1 MAIPRPGHTAGIVAV
16 PADPPGRVV
25 GVARYERTAA
35 DTARALVFVDALW
48 RRTGLGAMLLRRL
61 AEAARHAGVRRLA
74 GDVPRSDVAML
85 GLLEELGLEYEEQVT
100 AASVHAS
107 FAVREIDA
115 YLDALLADQRA
126 AARVS
131 VAPFLRPRSIA
142 LVGASDKPGSIG
154 ALLLANLVASG
165 FAGPVYPVN
174 PRHPLIQ
181 GMTAYPDLASCPQP
195 PDLAVVAVPAPLVT
209 GVVDQAGRLGV
220 RAVCVISAGFAEVGS
235 EGRALQDELRR
246 RARATGVRLIGPNCM
261 GLLNGGPDPR
271 FNASFSTVF
280 PPPGR
285 LAFVSQ
291 SGGLGL
297 AALAL
302 FTGPSLGV
310 SGFVSVGN
318 TADLTPNDLLLY
330 WDEDPGISIILAYL
344 ESVPNPR
351 RFARIARRLSR
362 HKPIVVVKS
371 GRTGAGRRA
380 ASSHTAA
387 MAARDTAVE
396 ALVHQ
401 AGVIRAGTLEEMF
414 DVAAVMSSQPAPA
427 GRRVAVLTNVGGPG
441 ILVADACEAAGL
453 LVPELSHKVQT
464 ALRAGL
470 PVQAAVTNPVDVVA
484 GTSAEQYGQTLRL
497 LGAAEEIDAIIAVF
511 IPLGATVAEDFAREI
526 AAAAAGLPG
535 KPVIAV
541 FMTAGPPPAG
551 LPEAGIPVFT
561 RPEQAAAALGR
572 IARWAEWR
580 TRPAGHV
587 VTPPGIDPGRGR
599 AVVNGM
605 LASQPG
611 GGWADAKTA
620 GELLAAYGISTAR
633 SRLVRTPAQAAAAQ
647 AEFGGPVAV
656 KIAAAIHKSDVGGVA
671 LGIDSPQAAA
681 EAVTAI
687 RAIVAEAGIAEHAA
701 EFLIQEQIRDG
712 VEMIVGVTHDP
723 AFGPLVLAGLGGTFV
738 EVLGDVAVR
747 ITPLSDTDV
756 DEMLRSLRSYRLLTG
771 YRQSPPLDVAAFAE
785 LLHRVS
791 AMVEDIPEITELDLN
806 PVFVRQHGAVVADIR
821 VRLTGPRPEPANDR
835 ASGGRPVLCAAG
847 RRHHADHPAVRPRGL
862 RGRQAVARG
871 DVAGEPVLP
880 VFQREPGIGRAG
892 GPAGVPGRPAGHGGA
907 GRPAGRRVGGSGQL
921 RACRRRGGGGRAC
934 GRRRHAP
941 ARCRHVAG

>member
-1 MAIPRPGHTAGIVAV
+1 MTTASALAWEETLRDGRVVALRPLRGDDAAEVEALWRRLDAPSRRLFINLAHLPPDRSGDAAVPRPGHVAGIVAV
-16 PADPPGRVV
+16 PADPQGRVV
-25 GVARYERTAA
+25 GIARYERTAA
-35 DTARALVFVDALW
+35 DTARALVFVDASW
-48 RRTGLGAMLLRRL
+48 RRIGLGTVLLRRL
-61 AEAARHAGVRRLA
+61 AEAARHAGVRLLA

-85 GLLEELGLEYEEQVT
+85 GLLQELGLEYEEQAT
-100 AASVHAS
+100 TASVHTS
-107 FAVREIDA
+107 FAVQDIDA
-115 YLDALLADQRA
+115 YLDTLLADQRA

-131 VAPFLRPRSIA
+131 VAPFLCPRSIA
-142 LVGASDKPGSIG
+142 LVGATDKPGSIG
-154 ALLLANLVASG
+154 ALLLANLVGSG
-165 FAGPVYPVN
+165 YAGPVYPVN
-174 PRHPLIQ
+174 PRHQVIN

-195 PDLAVVAVPAPLVT
+195 PDLAVVAVPAPLVA
-209 GVVDQAGRLGV
+209 GVVDQAGRLAV
-220 RAVCVISAGFAEVGS
+220 RAVCVISAGFAEVGGK
-235 EGRALQDELRR
+235 GRVLQDELRR
-246 RARATGVRLIGPNCM
+246 RARAAGVRLIGPNCM

-297 AALAL
+297 AALSL

-330 WDEDPGISIILAYL
+330 WDEDPGTSVILAYL

-414 DVAAVMSSQPAPA
+414 DVAAVMSAQPAPA

-453 LVPELSHKVQT
+453 LVPELSRDTQA

-470 PVQAAVTNPVDVVA
+470 PAQAAVTNPVDVVA
-484 GTSAEQYGQTLRL
+484 GTGAEQYGSTMRV
-497 LGAAEEIDAIIAVF
+497 LGAAEEIDAIIVVF
-511 IPLGATVAEDFAREI
+511 IPLGATRAEDFAREI
-526 AAAAAGLPG
+526 AAAAIGLPG

-541 FMTAGPPPAG
+541 FMSAGPSPAG

-561 RPEQAAAALGR
+561 RPEQAAAALGH

-580 TRPAGHV
+580 SRPAGHV

-599 AVVNGM
+599 AVIDAM
-605 LASQPG
+605 LAGQPG

-620 GELLAAYGISTAR
+620 GELLAAYGISAAR

-671 LGIDSPQAAA
+671 LGIDTPQAAA

-687 RAIVAEAGIAEHAA
+687 RAIVAGAGVAEHAA
-701 EFLIQEQIRDG
+701 EFLVQEQIRDG

-821 VRLTGPRPEPANDR
+821 VRLTG
-835 ASGGRPVLCAAG
+835 
-847 RRHHADHPAVRPRGL
+847 
-862 RGRQAVARG
+862 G
-871 DVAGEPVLP
+871 D
-880 VFQREPGIGRAG
+880 
-892 GPAGVPGRPAGHGGA
+892 
-907 GRPAGRRVGGSGQL
+907 S
-921 RACRRRGGGGRAC
+921 
-934 GRRRHAP
+934 
-941 ARCRHVAG
+941 

>member
-1 MAIPRPGHTAGIVAV
+1 M
-16 PADPPGRVV
+16 
-25 GVARYERTAA
+25 
-35 DTARALVFVDALW
+35 
-48 RRTGLGAMLLRRL
+48 AML
-61 AEAARHAGVRRLA
+61 
-74 GDVPRSDVAML
+74 S
-85 GLLEELGLEYEEQVT
+85 LLKELGLEYEEQPT

-107 FAVREIDA
+107 FAVQDTDA

-131 VAPFLRPRSIA
+131 VAPFLHPRSIA
-142 LVGASDKPGSIG
+142 VVGASDTPGSIG
-154 ALLLANLVASG
+154 ALLLANLLASG
-165 FAGPVYPVN
+165 FTGPLYPVN
-174 PRHPLIQ
+174 PRHQVIQ
-181 GMTAYPDLASCPQP
+181 GVPAYPDLSSCPQP
-195 PDLAVVAVPAPLVT
+195 PDLAVVAVPAPLVA
-209 GVVDQAGRLGV
+209 GVVDHGRLGT
-220 RAVCVISAGFAEVGS
+220 RAVCVISAGFAEVGG
-235 EGRALQDELRR
+235 EGRVLQDELRR
-246 RARATGVRLIGPNCM
+246 RARAAGVRLIGPNCM

-271 FNASFSTVF
+271 FNATFSTVF

-318 TADLTPNDLLLY
+318 TVDLTPNDLLLY
-330 WDEDPGISIILAYL
+330 WGEDPATSLILAYL
-344 ESVPNPR
+344 ESVPDPR

-362 HKPIVVVKS
+362 HKPVVVVKS

-387 MAARDTAVE
+387 MAVRDTAVE

-401 AGVIRAGTLEEMF
+401 AGVIRTDTLEEMF
-414 DVAAVMSSQPAPA
+414 DIAAVMSSQPVPA

-453 LVPELSHKVQT
+453 LVPELSRDTQA

-470 PVQAAVTNPVDVVA
+470 PVQAAVGNPVDVVA
-484 GTSAEQYGQTLRL
+484 GASAERYGRTLRL

-511 IPLGATVAEDFAREI
+511 IPIGAAPAGDFAREI
-526 AAAAAGLPG
+526 TAAAAGVPG
-535 KPVIAV
+535 KPVLAV
-541 FMTAGPPPAG
+541 FMTAGPAPAG
-551 LPEAGIPVFT
+551 LAEAGIPVFA
-561 RPEQAAAALGR
+561 RPEQAAIALGH

-580 TRPAGHV
+580 ARPAGHV
-587 VTPPGIDPGRGR
+587 VTPPGIDPARGR
-599 AVVNGM
+599 AATNAM

-620 GELLAAYGISTAR
+620 GELLAAYGIPAAR

-647 AEFGGPVAV
+647 AELGGPVVV

-671 LGIDSPQAAA
+671 GGIDSPRAAA

-687 RAIVAEAGIAEHAA
+687 RAVLADADIAGHAA
-701 EFLIQEQIRDG
+701 EFLVQEQIRGG

-723 AFGPLVLAGLGGTFV
+723 AFGPLVLAGLGGTSV

-747 ITPLSDTDV
+747 ITPLSNTDV

-771 YRQSPPLDVAAFAE
+771 YRQAPRLDVAAFAE

-791 AMVEDIPEITELDLN
+791 AMVEDVPEITELDLN
-806 PVFVRQHGAVVADIR
+806 PVFVRRHGAVVADIR
-821 VRLTGPRPEPANDR
+821 IRLTG
-835 ASGGRPVLCAAG
+835 
-847 RRHHADHPAVRPRGL
+847 
-862 RGRQAVARG
+862 
-871 DVAGEPVLP
+871 
-880 VFQREPGIGRAG
+880 
-892 GPAGVPGRPAGHGGA
+892 
-907 GRPAGRRVGGSGQL
+907 
-921 RACRRRGGGGRAC
+921 
-934 GRRRHAP
+934 
-941 ARCRHVAG
+941 

>member
-1 MAIPRPGHTAGIVAV
+1 MTAASPPVWEETLRDGRVVALRPVRSGDAAGIEALWRRLDARSRRLFTNLAHLPPDRPGDVAVPRPGHTAGIVAV
-16 PADPPGRVV
+16 PADPPGRVA
-25 GVARYERTAA
+25 GVAWYERTAA
-35 DTARALVFVDALW
+35 DTARALVFVNAFW
-48 RRTGLGAMLLRRL
+48 RRTGLGTFLLRRL

-85 GLLEELGLEYEEQVT
+85 GVLEELGLEYEEHPT
-100 AASVHAS
+100 AGSVHAS
-107 FAVREIDA
+107 FAVQETDA
-115 YLDALLADQRA
+115 YLDALLADQRT

-131 VAPFLRPRSIA
+131 VAPFLCPQSIA
-142 LVGASDKPGSIG
+142 LVGASDTLGSIG
-154 ALLLANLVASG
+154 ALLMGNLLTSG

-174 PRHPLIQ
+174 PGHTVIGGVP
-181 GMTAYPDLASCPQP
+181 AYPDLSSCPQP
-195 PDLAVVAVPAPLVT
+195 PDLVVVAVPARLVA
-209 GVVDQAGRLGV
+209 GVVDQAGRLGI
-220 RAVCVISAGFAEVGS
+220 RAVCVISAGFAETGAK
-235 EGRALQDELRR
+235 GRVLQDELRHH
-246 RARATGVRLIGPNCM
+246 ARAAGVRLIGPNCM
-261 GLLNGGPDPR
+261 GLLSGGPDPR
-271 FNASFSTVF
+271 FNATFSKVF
-280 PPPGR
+280 PPPGH

-330 WDEDPGISIILAYL
+330 WDEDPGTSLILAYL
-344 ESVPNPR
+344 ESVPDPR
-351 RFARIARRLSR
+351 RFARIARRISR

-387 MAARDTAVE
+387 MAARETAVE

-401 AGVIRAGTLEEMF
+401 AGVIRADTVEEMF
-414 DVAAVMSSQPAPA
+414 DVAAVMSSQPVPA

-453 LVPELSHKVQT
+453 LVPELSHDIQT
-464 ALRAGL
+464 RLRAGL
-470 PVQAAVTNPVDVVA
+470 PAQAAVKNPVDVVA
-484 GTSAEQYGQTLRL
+484 GTSAEQYGQTMRL

-511 IPLGATVAEDFAREI
+511 IPVGIASAEDFAREI
-526 AAAAAGLPG
+526 TAAADGLPG
-535 KPVIAV
+535 KPIIAV
-541 FMTAGPPPAG
+541 FMMAGPAPAD
-551 LPEAGIPVFT
+551 LSEAGIPLFT
-561 RPEQAAAALGR
+561 RPEQAATALAH

-580 TRPAGHV
+580 ARPAGHV
-587 VTPPGIDPGRGR
+587 AIPPGIDPARGR
-599 AVVNGM
+599 AAITAM

-620 GELLAAYGISTAR
+620 GELLAAYGISAAR

-671 LGIDSPQAAA
+671 LGIDSPHAAA

-687 RAIVAEAGIAEHAA
+687 RAILTEAGIAEHAA

-738 EVLGDVAVR
+738 EVLKDVAVR

-771 YRQSPPLDVAAFAE
+771 YRQSPPLDVAALAE

-806 PVFVRQHGAVVADIR
+806 PIFVRQHGAVVADIR
-821 VRLTGPRPEPANDR
+821 VRL
-835 ASGGRPVLCAAG
+835 
-847 RRHHADHPAVRPRGL
+847 
-862 RGRQAVARG
+862 
-871 DVAGEPVLP
+871 DV
-880 VFQREPGIGRAG
+880 
-892 GPAGVPGRPAGHGGA
+892 
-907 GRPAGRRVGGSGQL
+907 
-921 RACRRRGGGGRAC
+921 
-934 GRRRHAP
+934 
-941 ARCRHVAG
+941 

>member
-1 MAIPRPGHTAGIVAV
+1 MTADSPLVWEETLRDGRVVALRPVRSGDAAGVEALWCRLDARSRRRFTDLAHLPPARPGDVAVPRPGHTAGIVAV
-16 PADPPGRVV
+16 PAGPPGRVV

-35 DTARALVFVDALW
+35 DTARALVFVDAVW
-48 RRTGLGAMLLRRL
+48 RRAGLGTLLLSRL
-61 AEAARHAGVRRLA
+61 AEAARHAGVRRLT
-74 GDVPRSDVAML
+74 GDLPRSDAAML
-85 GLLEELGLEYEEQVT
+85 GLLEELGLKYEEHPT

-107 FAVREIDA
+107 FAVQETDA
-115 YLDALLADQRA
+115 YLDAVLADQRA

-131 VAPFLRPRSIA
+131 VAPFLCPRSIA
-142 LVGASDKPGSIG
+142 LVGASDTLGSVG
-154 ALLLANLVASG
+154 ALLLGNLLTSG

-174 PRHPLIQ
+174 PGHTVIGGVP
-181 GMTAYPDLASCPQP
+181 AYPDLSSCPRP
-195 PDLAVVAVPAPLVT
+195 PDLVVVAVPARLVA
-209 GVVDQAGRLGV
+209 GVVNQAGRLGI
-220 RAVCVISAGFAEVGS
+220 RAMCVISAGFAEVGG
-235 EGRALQDELRR
+235 EGRAREDELRR
-246 RARATGVRLIGPNCM
+246 RARAAGVRLIGPNCM
-261 GLLNGGPDPR
+261 GLLSGGPDPR
-271 FNASFSTVF
+271 FNATFSKVF
-280 PPPGR
+280 PAPGH

-302 FTGPSLGV
+302 FANPSLGV

-330 WDEDPGISIILAYL
+330 WDEDPGTSLILAYL
-344 ESVPNPR
+344 ESVQDPR
-351 RFARIARRLSR
+351 RFARIARRISR

-380 ASSHTAA
+380 AYSHTAA
-387 MAARDTAVE
+387 MAARETAVE
-396 ALVHQ
+396 ALFHQ

-414 DVAAVMSSQPAPA
+414 DVAAVLSAQPAPA

-453 LVPELSHKVQT
+453 LVPELSHDIQT
-464 ALRAGL
+464 RLRAGL
-470 PVQAAVTNPVDVVA
+470 PAQAAVKNPVDVVA
-484 GTSAEQYGQTLRL
+484 ATSAEQYGRTMRL

-511 IPLGATVAEDFAREI
+511 IPIGIASAEDFAREI
-526 AAAAAGLPG
+526 TAAAAGLPG
-535 KPVIAV
+535 KPIIAV
-541 FMTAGPPPAG
+541 FMMAVPAPAG
-551 LPEAGIPVFT
+551 LAEAGIPLFT
-561 RPEQAAAALGR
+561 RPEQAATALGH

-580 TRPAGHV
+580 ARPAGHV
-587 VTPPGIDPGRGR
+587 AIPPGIDPARGR
-599 AVVNGM
+599 AAIDAM

-620 GELLAAYGISTAR
+620 GELLAAYGISAAR

-647 AEFGGPVAV
+647 AEFGSPVAV

-671 LGIDSPQAAA
+671 LGVDSPHAAA

-687 RAIVAEAGIAEHAA
+687 RAILTEAGIAEHAA

-723 AFGPLVLAGLGGTFV
+723 AFGPLVLVGLGGTFV

-747 ITPLSDTDV
+747 ITPLSNTDV

-771 YRQSPPLDVAAFAE
+771 YRQSPPLDVTALAE

-806 PVFVRQHGAVVADIR
+806 PIFVRQHGAIVADIR
-821 VRLTGPRPEPANDR
+821 VRL
-835 ASGGRPVLCAAG
+835 
-847 RRHHADHPAVRPRGL
+847 
-862 RGRQAVARG
+862 
-871 DVAGEPVLP
+871 GE
-880 VFQREPGIGRAG
+880 
-892 GPAGVPGRPAGHGGA
+892 
-907 GRPAGRRVGGSGQL
+907 
-921 RACRRRGGGGRAC
+921 
-934 GRRRHAP
+934 
-941 ARCRHVAG
+941 

>member
-1 MAIPRPGHTAGIVAV
+1 MASAPAWEETLRDGRVVALRPLRSDDAVEVEALWRRLDAPSRRLFTNLAHLPPDRPGDVGVPRPGHTAGIVAV

-35 DTARALVFVDALW
+35 DTARALVFVDASW
-48 RRTGLGAMLLRRL
+48 RRTGLGTMLLRRL
-61 AEAARHAGVRRLA
+61 AEAARHAGVRLLA

-85 GLLEELGLEYEEQVT
+85 GLLEELGLEYEEQAT

-107 FAVREIDA
+107 FAVQKIDA

-126 AARVS
+126 AARAS
-131 VAPFLRPRSIA
+131 VAPFLCPGSIA

-174 PRHPLIQ
+174 PRHQAIQ
-181 GMTAYPDLASCPQP
+181 GITAYPDLASCPQP
-195 PDLAVVAVPAPLVT
+195 PDLVVVAVPAPLVA
-209 GVVDQAGRLGV
+209 GVVDQACRLGV
-220 RAVCVISAGFAEVGS
+220 RAVCVISAGFAEVGG
-235 EGRALQDELRR
+235 EGRVLQDELRR
-246 RARATGVRLIGPNCM
+246 RARAAGVRLIGPNCM

-280 PPPGR
+280 PRPGR

-297 AALAL
+297 AALSM

-330 WDEDPGISIILAYL
+330 WDEDPGTSVILAYL
-344 ESVPNPR
+344 ESVPDPR

-362 HKPIVVVKS
+362 NKPIVVVKS

-414 DVAAVMSSQPAPA
+414 DVAAVMSAQPAPA

-453 LVPELSHKVQT
+453 LVPELSRDTQT

-470 PVQAAVTNPVDVVA
+470 PAQAAVGNPVDVVA
-484 GTSAEQYGQTLRL
+484 GSSAEQYGRTMRL

-511 IPLGATVAEDFAREI
+511 IPLGNTLAEDYAREI
-526 AAAAAGLPG
+526 IAAVASLPG

-541 FMTAGPPPAG
+541 FMSAGPPPAG
-551 LPEAGIPVFT
+551 LPEAGIPVFS
-561 RPEQAAAALGR
+561 RPEQAAAALGH

-580 TRPAGHV
+580 ARPAGHV

-599 AVVNGM
+599 AVIDAM

-681 EAVTAI
+681 EAVTSI
-687 RAIVAEAGIAEHAA
+687 RAILAEAGIAEHAT
-701 EFLIQEQIRDG
+701 EFLIQEQIHDG

-821 VRLTGPRPEPANDR
+821 VRLTGPTPEPAT
-835 ASGGRPVLCAAG
+835 
-847 RRHHADHPAVRPRGL
+847 
-862 RGRQAVARG
+862 
-871 DVAGEPVLP
+871 
-880 VFQREPGIGRAG
+880 
-892 GPAGVPGRPAGHGGA
+892 
-907 GRPAGRRVGGSGQL
+907 
-921 RACRRRGGGGRAC
+921 
-934 GRRRHAP
+934 
-941 ARCRHVAG
+941 